1 MFVMYVEQ
9 RLIAR
14 IYCGLFLCPYSSY
27 GFTPEMM
34 ASIKEWREHGTLAD
48 LDCICDRILL
58 NWEGIDDYLDVKAT
72 LMLLSSLKRQ
82 LKPFLTSETEKP

>member
-1 MFVMYVEQ
+1 MKESVNVGS
-9 RLIAR
+9 L
-14 IYCGLFLCPYSSY
+14 

-34 ASIKEWREHGTLAD
+34 AVIKEWREYGTLAD
-48 LDCICDRILL
+48 LDCICEQILL

-72 LMLLSSLKRQ
+72 LMLLSFLKRQ

>member
-1 MFVMYVEQ
+1 MKESVNVGS
-9 RLIAR
+9 L
-14 IYCGLFLCPYSSY
+14 

-34 ASIKEWREHGTLAD
+34 AVIKEWREYGTLAD
-48 LDCICDRILL
+48 LDCICEQILL

-82 LKPFLTSETEKP
+82 LKPFLTSETETP

>member
-1 MFVMYVEQ
+1 MKESVNTGS
-9 RLIAR
+9 R
-14 IYCGLFLCPYSSY
+14 